1 MALTITSARAISM
14 CNDLVDS
21 FDTDGTTGS
30 LVVYAGTA
38 PADADA
44 AASNSILVTLDL
56 EDPETFGAATDTGS
70 AAVATLTGLPV
81 VGTIAASGTATH
93 FRMIADDDTVILQ
106 GTVGVTGSGAD
117 LILDTTALVQDAT
130 FQITSLTLSVPKQGA

>member
-21 FDTDGTTGS
+21 FDTDATASS
-30 LVVYAGTA
+30 LVVYSGSI

-44 AASNSILVTLDL
+44 ASTGGVLVVLPLD
-56 EDPETFGAATDTGS
+56 ETNTFSAAVDTGS
-70 AAVATLTGLPV
+70 AAVATLTGLPRTT
-81 VGTIAASGTATH
+81 TIAASVTATY

-106 GTVGVTGSGAD
+106 GSVGTSGSGAD
-117 LILDTTALVQDAT
+117 LILDVTALVQDAT
-130 FQITSLTLSVPKQGA
+130 FQITSLSLSVPKQGA